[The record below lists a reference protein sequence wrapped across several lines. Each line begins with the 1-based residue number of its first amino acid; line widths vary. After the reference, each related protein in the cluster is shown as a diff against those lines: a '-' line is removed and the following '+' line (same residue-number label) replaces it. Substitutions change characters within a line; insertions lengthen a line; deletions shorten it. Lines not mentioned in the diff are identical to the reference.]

1 MNKYAVLIGNSQFPD
16 ESDKSKLPD
25 LACPVQ
31 DVDGLSKVLASER
44 GEFDVLALKNEPS
57 YKILRELQRKLKQA
71 TTDDLFLLYYSG
83 HGKPNKSN
91 ILHLTTFDT
100 VVAELATSAISMNRI
115 YEILSEAKCRKIVII
130 LDCCYSGAAG
140 QGFKGAVDDQLQQLN
155 NARGT
160 YLVTASTELQVAHES
175 AAEGLSLFTKHL
187 IAGLETGEADKD
199 GDGWVSMNELYDY
212 VQSRV
217 VAENPAQQ
225 PTKNVKKEYANL
237 LIVRSGH
244 DPRKERA
251 EKIRL
256 LLLELEKQDEGFCDI
271 KAEVMDIVK
280 IPSKELSTN
289 QIKKDKLIERLFIGE
304 ITPVSFVK
312 AWVQLSVAI
321 NISQL
326 DAKSNNFFVKSVK
339 INKNPNLIYKIISFL
354 FGNFFSIFDSIFGSV
369 PIGAMYSNYG
379 VIDFDFTEIELE
391 FSETQKAIFFTSI
404 FTIIGKFMQKSGVD
418 NKVEIDVIQ
427 SIIIELQLNEDLKE
441 KAIEILYKSKE
452 DYKINLSFVAQ
463 RFYDIFKNRNEHL
476 IFIVICLFRIAKSN
490 TKYLTNQENM
500 ILSIV
505 DIFNIDK
512 SVYLQIKED
521 FFPSLHKFY
530 EVLGCNE
537 SDSNDNI
544 KAKYRKL
551 VRLYHPD
558 KLISENLPISVVDL
572 ATNKIK
578 EINQAYNVIK
588 KERNF

>member
-1 MNKYAVLIGNSQFPD
+1 MKKYAVLIGNSQFPD
-16 ESDKSKLPD
+16 ESDKAKLPD

-31 DVDGLSKVLASER
+31 DVEGLAKVLTSER

-212 VQSRV
+212 VQGKV

-237 LIVRSGH
+237 LIAKSGR
-244 DPRKERA
+244 DSRKERA

-256 LLLELEKQDEGFCDI
+256 LLLEFEKKDEKVAEIRTEAVFIAKTPCSRLSTLQLKQDGLLD
-271 KAEVMDIVK
+271 D
-280 IPSKELSTN
+280 LLN
-289 QIKKDKLIERLFIGE
+289 QKNDFFYF
-304 ITPVSFVK
+304 TK
-312 AWVQLSVAI
+312 AWRRLLKSEEWQTIGKYKVKDGLVLDPKTNLIWLRFSHGQTWQNNTAI
-321 NISQL
+321 NKL
-326 DAKSNNFFVKSVK
+326 KEVDWWTAV
-339 INKNPNLIYKIISFL
+339 
-354 FGNFFSIFDSIFGSV
+354 
-369 PIGAMYSNYG
+369 
-379 VIDFDFTEIELE
+379 
-391 FSETQKAIFFTSI
+391 
-404 FTIIGKFMQKSGVD
+404 TIIEEFNRKGGYGGCNHWRLPTIEELLTLIDKNKGKSG
-418 NKVEIDVIQ
+418 NYID
-427 SIIIELQLNEDLKE
+427 
-441 KAIEILYKSKE
+441 A
-452 DYKINLSFVAQ
+452 
-463 RFYDIFKNRNEHL
+463 DIFPNNGKLYWSSSPSITSMNYVSHYLPMVLMPIMAGVL
-476 IFIVICLFRIAKSN
+476 IDTPINSSNAFFLDFQNANSSDQEKS
-490 TKYLTNQENM
+490 
-500 ILSIV
+500 S
-505 DIFNIDK
+505 F
-512 SVYLQIKED
+512 
-521 FFPSLHKFY
+521 
-530 EVLGCNE
+530 
-537 SDSNDNI
+537 
-544 KAKYRKL
+544 AA
-551 VRLYHPD
+551 VRF
-558 KLISENLPISVVDL
+558 V
-572 ATNKIK
+572 
-578 EINQAYNVIK
+578 QGGW
-588 KERNF
+588 